1 MGRSASRLSRT
12 RSGVVRLLL
21 LDLAAGIAGL
31 SLAAPIPPLALF
43 AGQARIARLRHGGAK
58 NVEAADIH
66 PLAGFGAQAL
76 VQLFGILTRELR
88 HAANAEQVE
97 IAKHG
102 RADGD
107 EIPEAAVS
115 GRHEIF
121 SLTAQK

>member
-1 MGRSASRLSRT
+1 MGRSASKLSRT

-21 LDLAAGIAGL
+21 LDLVAGIAGL
-31 SLAAPIPPLALF
+31 SAAAPIPPLALF
-43 AGQARIARLRHGGAK
+43 TAQPRIARLRHGRAEH
-58 NVEAADIH
+58 VQAADIH
-66 PLAGFGAQAL
+66 RLAGFGAQAL
-76 VQLFGILTRELR
+76 VQLFGILARELR

-107 EIPEAAVS
+107 EIPEAAIS

-121 SLTAQK
+121 SLT